1 MNKNRHNLNLKRQT
15 KCANAD
21 VDFKAAI
28 IKMLSFAIRNM
39 LGTNKKTRK
48 SQQRN

>member
-1 MNKNRHNLNLKRQT
+1 MNKNCYNLNSKRQT
-15 KCANAD
+15 KYANAD

-28 IKMLSFAIRNM
+28 IKMPSRAIKNM